1 MVEKVTPYDALR
13 DRMQQRDRT
22 LRDKVMS
29 LAEAAALVQDGQA
42 LGIGGSVISRTPM
55 AMIWQLIKSG
65 KKDLVCSRSM
75 MSTDCDLILASG
87 LSRHIITSWCAQ
99 GIMWGLSKVVRHHF
113 ESGQA
118 TYEEWSHLAMGM
130 RYRAGAMGLPLMP
143 MRSVLNSDM
152 YALQRGQIH
161 TLDCPFTGE
170 QLALVPALNP
180 DVAIIHVQQCDP
192 FGNAQ
197 IDGLTYLDMDLAL
210 AADRVIITT
219 ERIVSNDQIRR
230 APDQTKIPFLCVEA
244 VVEVPYGS
252 APHEC
257 YGLYEPMFDHISAY
271 VAKVNAS
278 PVEGMKAY
286 IDSHIHAP
294 ETWLDFLDLIGLKEL
309 SAATAKGRSIHNV

>member
-1 MVEKVTPYDALR
+1 MER
-13 DRMQQRDRT
+13 RDRT

-29 LAEAAALVQDGQA
+29 LKEAADLIHDGEA

-55 AMIWQLIKSG
+55 AMLWQLIKSG
-65 KKDLVCSRSM
+65 RKDLVISRSM
-75 MSTDCDLILASG
+75 MSTDGDLVLASG
-87 LSRHIITSWCAQ
+87 LTRHLITSWCAQ

-113 ESGQA
+113 ESRQA
-118 TYEEWSHLAMGM
+118 VYEEWSHLAMGM
-130 RYRAGAMGLPLMP
+130 RFRAGAMALPFMP
-143 MRSVLNSDM
+143 MRSVLGSDM
-152 YALQRGQIH
+152 YALQADKLK

-170 QLALVPALNP
+170 TLALVPALNP
-180 DVAIIHVQQCDP
+180 DVAIIHVQRCDP

-197 IDGLTYLDMDLAL
+197 IAGLPYMDLDLAL

-230 APDQTKIPFLCVEA
+230 SPDETKIPFLCVDA

-257 YGLYEPMFDHISAY
+257 YGEYEPMFDHISAY

-286 IDSHIHAP
+286 LDSHIHEP
-294 ETWLDFLDLIGLKEL
+294 ETWLDFLELIGLKEL
-309 SAATAKGRSIHNV
+309 SAATGKGRSLYNV